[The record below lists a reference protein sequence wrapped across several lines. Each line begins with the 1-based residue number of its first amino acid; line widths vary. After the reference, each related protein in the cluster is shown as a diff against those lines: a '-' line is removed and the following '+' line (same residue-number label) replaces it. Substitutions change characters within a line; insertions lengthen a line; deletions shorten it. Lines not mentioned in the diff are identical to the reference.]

1 LSPDWTPIAPEALPD
16 RLADW
21 IAALG
26 GTTRL
31 LIDGAECAEPEALA
45 DALIEP
51 LRTRGRPAVHVRGTD
66 FWRDASLR
74 LEFGHE
80 DVESFGTW
88 VDADALRREV
98 LEPAVTARCYLP
110 TLRDPQSNRSTR
122 AAARELEPGS
132 VVIVSGTLLLGRD
145 LPAERT
151 IHLALSAAAR
161 ARRTPPDRQWTLPAY
176 DDYDRAVR
184 PAETADVVVTL
195 NDPRHPA
202 LQCRHP
208 SVP

>member
-1 LSPDWTPIAPEALPD
+1 MSPDWTPIAPEALPD

-21 IAALG
+21 LATADGIVRVLVDGPECTEPDTLAA
-26 GTTRL
+26 
-31 LIDGAECAEPEALA
+31 
-45 DALIEP
+45 ALIEP
-51 LRTRGRPAVHVRGTD
+51 LRARGRPAVHVRSTD

-80 DVESFGTW
+80 DVTSFPTW

-98 LEPAVTARCYLP
+98 LEPAVSLQRYLP
-110 TLRDPQSNRSTR
+110 TLRDPTSNRSTR
-122 AAARELEPGS
+122 APAHALDPAS
-132 VVIVSGTLLLGRD
+132 VVLVSGTLLLGLD

-151 IHLALSAAAR
+151 VHLTLSPAAC
-161 ARRTPPDRQWTLPAY
+161 ARRTPAARQWTLPAY
-176 DDYDRAVR
+176 AEYDRAVR
-184 PAETADVVVTL
+184 PTETADVVVTL

-202 LQCRHP
+202 LRCRHP